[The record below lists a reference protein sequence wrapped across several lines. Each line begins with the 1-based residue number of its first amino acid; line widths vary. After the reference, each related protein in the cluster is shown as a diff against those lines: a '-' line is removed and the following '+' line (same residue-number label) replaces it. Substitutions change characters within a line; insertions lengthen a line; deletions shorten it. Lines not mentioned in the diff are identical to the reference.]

1 MWKRLLLLSLGL
13 LGLSLASLSAQNGEG
28 PLTETEIR
36 AWAGPREK
44 PEIVGALVTV
54 VLNLEKLNLLY
65 ERERSDWMSTETELR
80 GEIENARA
88 SLKKAESS
96 FVVALREKDLKVTR
110 ARREVFIWKLISG
123 AFVSGIVYIA
133 VMR

>member
-1 MWKRLLLLSLGL
+1 
-13 LGLSLASLSAQNGEG
+13 
-28 PLTETEIR
+28 
-36 AWAGPREK
+36 
-44 PEIVGALVTV
+44 VGALVTV

-110 ARREVFIWKLISG
+110 ARREIFIWKLISG